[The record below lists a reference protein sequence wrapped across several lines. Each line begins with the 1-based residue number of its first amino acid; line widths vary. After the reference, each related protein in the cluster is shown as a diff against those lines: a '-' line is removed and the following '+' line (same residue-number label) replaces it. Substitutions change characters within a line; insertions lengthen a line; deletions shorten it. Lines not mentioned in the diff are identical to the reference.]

1 MDISIRKMEEKDL
14 ERIMEI
20 ENQAFT
26 TPWPKEAFLLEITK
40 NQLARYLVAEVEN
53 MVVGYGGIWLI
64 LDEGHVT
71 NIAVDSRYREKGI
84 GKKLV
89 EGLISL
95 CSEEKIMAMTLEVRA
110 SNIAAQN
117 LYKKYGFTEF
127 GIRPN
132 YYADDKEDAIIMWKS
147 L

>member
-1 MDISIRKMEEKDL
+1 
-14 ERIMEI
+14 
-20 ENQAFT
+20 
-26 TPWPKEAFLLEITK
+26 
-40 NQLARYLVAEVEN
+40 

-110 SNIAAQN
+110 SNIAAQS